1 MGLVWLHGVKVD
13 SKKDYIINMQVSVS
27 LLIAVSFFCLL
38 VVTAFVIAVL
48 LIRDLLHKQKIY
60 SNFANYL
67 GDFLVIVSKEGRLI
81 DATPT
86 YISDPLYVLILRQRS
101 FKKIF
106 SAAEYKRFTEYL
118 KGLDAYPDIPFV
130 FSQDLGDGLS
140 WYEIRAS
147 MQKQG
152 ADIHMVLL
160 LKNVTLDVESRT
172 QRDDLKEKV
181 DMLLQNTGDFLWS
194 MDVDTRTFTF
204 LTPLVDDEG
213 RAIPRTQGVQDI
225 RAMMPEEDYAFFDK
239 HLNARIVE
247 FRATG
252 QNSSE
257 NRGVRLR
264 LQGENGKLDWY
275 AFCGRLYTEENA
287 KIVFRGSA
295 RRMDLE
301 LESPVAENSAMSES
315 TQVSALAFPDIRMFW
330 IDRDYKIC
338 GCNQAFSL
346 AFGSP
351 IPKDIEGKRLLEVVR
366 PRYFSLFHGVLSEV
380 FEKGLSKS
388 WKGAF
393 GVGNRLLWF
402 NAVPL
407 KRDDGYTYRVLGV
420 YLQLDENDFSS
431 VNNLITEKK

>member
-1 MGLVWLHGVKVD
+1 
-13 SKKDYIINMQVSVS
+13 MQVSVG
-27 LLIAVSFFCLL
+27 LLIALSFVCFL
-38 VVTAFVIAVL
+38 VTTAFVISVL

-60 SNFANYL
+60 SNFSGFL
-67 GDFLVIVSKEGRLI
+67 SDFLVIISKEGRLI
-81 DATPT
+81 DASPS
-86 YISDPLYVLILRQRS
+86 YISDPLYNLIMRKRS
-101 FKKIF
+101 FKRVF
-106 SAAEYKRFTEYL
+106 SAPEYKRFSEYIR
-118 KGLDAYPDIPFV
+118 GLDAYPDIPFV
-130 FSQDLGDGLS
+130 FSQDAGDGLN
-140 WYEIRAS
+140 WYEIRAR
-147 MQKQG
+147 QKQEG
-152 ADIHMVLL
+152 DVHMVLL

-172 QRDDLKEKV
+172 QRDELKEKV
-181 DMLLQNTGDFLWS
+181 DMLLQSTGDFLWS
-194 MDVDTRTFTF
+194 MDVDSRKFTF

-239 HLNARIVE
+239 HLNASIVE
-247 FRATG
+247 FRAKG
-252 QNSSE
+252 QDFSE
-257 NRGVRLR
+257 TRGVRLR
-264 LQGENGKLDWY
+264 LEGENGKLDWY

-295 RRMDLE
+295 RRLDFQLE
-301 LESPVAENSAMSES
+301 TPVVEASAMSES
-315 TQVSALAFPDIRMFW
+315 TQVSALAFPDIRLFW

-351 IPKDIEGKRLLEVVR
+351 IPEDIKGKRLLEVVR

-393 GVGNRLLWF
+393 GVGKRLLWF

-407 KRDDGYTYRVLGV
+407 KRPDGYTYRVLGV

-431 VNNLITEKK
+431 VNNLTLEKK

>member
-1 MGLVWLHGVKVD
+1 
-13 SKKDYIINMQVSVS
+13 
-27 LLIAVSFFCLL
+27 
-38 VVTAFVIAVL
+38 
-48 LIRDLLHKQKIY
+48 
-60 SNFANYL
+60 
-67 GDFLVIVSKEGRLI
+67 
-81 DATPT
+81 
-86 YISDPLYVLILRQRS
+86 
-101 FKKIF
+101 
-106 SAAEYKRFTEYL
+106 
-118 KGLDAYPDIPFV
+118 
-130 FSQDLGDGLS
+130 
-140 WYEIRAS
+140 
-147 MQKQG
+147 
-152 ADIHMVLL
+152 MVLL

-172 QRDDLKEKV
+172 QRDELKEKV
-181 DMLLQNTGDFLWS
+181 DMLLQSTGDFLWS
-194 MDVDTRTFTF
+194 MDVDSRKFTF

-225 RAMMPEEDYAFFDK
+225 RAMMPEDDYAFFDK

-247 FRATG
+247 FRAKG

-264 LQGENGKLDWY
+264 LMGENGKLDWY

-295 RRMDLE
+295 RKLDLQ
-301 LESPVAENSAMSES
+301 LENPVTGESVVSES
-315 TQVSALAFPDIRMFW
+315 TQVSALAFPDIRLFW

-388 WKGAF
+388 WKGPF
-393 GVGNRLLWF
+393 GVGKRLLWF

-420 YLQLDENDFSS
+420 YLQLDENDFNV
-431 VNNLITEKK
+431 VNNLTMEKK

>member
-1 MGLVWLHGVKVD
+1 
-13 SKKDYIINMQVSVS
+13 
-27 LLIAVSFFCLL
+27 
-38 VVTAFVIAVL
+38 
-48 LIRDLLHKQKIY
+48 LLHKQKIY
-60 SNFANYL
+60 SNFSGFL
-67 GDFLVIVSKEGRLI
+67 SDFLVIISKEGRLI
-81 DATPT
+81 DASPS
-86 YISDPLYVLILRQRS
+86 YISDPLYNLIMRKKS
-101 FKKIF
+101 FKKVF
-106 SAAEYKRFTEYL
+106 SAPEYKRFSEYIR
-118 KGLDAYPDIPFV
+118 GLDAYPDIPFV
-130 FSQDLGDGLS
+130 FSQDAGDGLN
-140 WYEIRAS
+140 WYEIRAR
-147 MQKQG
+147 QKQEG
-152 ADIHMVLL
+152 DVHMVLL

-172 QRDDLKEKV
+172 QRDELKEKV
-181 DMLLQNTGDFLWS
+181 DMLLQSTGDFLWS
-194 MDVDTRTFTF
+194 MDVDSRKFTF

-247 FRATG
+247 FRAKG
-252 QNSSE
+252 QDFSE
-257 NRGVRLR
+257 TRGVRLR
-264 LQGENGKLDWY
+264 LEGENGKLDWY

-295 RRMDLE
+295 RRLDLQ
-301 LESPVAENSAMSES
+301 LETPVVEASAMSES
-315 TQVSALAFPDIRMFW
+315 TQVSALAFPDIRLFW

-351 IPKDIEGKRLLEVVR
+351 IPEDIKGKRLLEVVR

-393 GVGNRLLWF
+393 GVGKRLLWF

-407 KRDDGYTYRVLGV
+407 KRPDGYTYRVLGV

-431 VNNLITEKK
+431 VNNLTLEKK

>member
-1 MGLVWLHGVKVD
+1 M
-13 SKKDYIINMQVSVS
+13 SMQVPVS
-27 LLIAVSFFCLL
+27 LVIAVLFVCFL
-38 VVTAFVIAVL
+38 VITAFVITVL

-60 SNFANYL
+60 SVFADYL
-67 GDFLVIVSKEGRLI
+67 CDFLVIVSKEGRLI
-81 DATPT
+81 DATPN
-86 YISDPLYVLILRQRS
+86 YISDPLYNSILRQKS

-106 SAAEYKRFTEYL
+106 SAGEYKRFLEYL

-130 FSQDLGDGLS
+130 FSHDSGDGLN

-152 ADIHMVLL
+152 VDVHMVLL

-172 QRDDLKEKV
+172 QRDEMKEKV

-204 LTPLVDDEG
+204 LTPLVDEEG

-225 RAMMPEEDYAFFDK
+225 RAMMPEDDYAFFDK

-247 FRATG
+247 FRAKG
-252 QNSSE
+252 QNTSE

-264 LQGENGKLDWY
+264 LQGENGRLDWY

-295 RRMDLE
+295 RKLDMQLENPMD
-301 LESPVAENSAMSES
+301 ESLGMNES
-315 TQVSALAFPDIRMFW
+315 TQVAALAFPDIRLFW

-351 IPKDIEGKRLLEVVR
+351 NPEEINGKRLLEVVR

-380 FEKGLSKS
+380 FEKGLSKA
-388 WKGAF
+388 WKGPF
-393 GVGNRLLWF
+393 GVGRRLLWF
-402 NAVPL
+402 NAVPF

-420 YLQLDENDFSS
+420 YLQLDENDFDA
-431 VNNLITEKK
+431 NITMEKK

>member
-1 MGLVWLHGVKVD
+1 
-13 SKKDYIINMQVSVS
+13 MQVSVG
-27 LLIAVSFFCLL
+27 LLIALSFVCFL
-38 VVTAFVIAVL
+38 VTTAFVISVL

-60 SNFANYL
+60 SNFSGFL
-67 GDFLVIVSKEGRLI
+67 SDFLVIISKEGRLI
-81 DATPT
+81 DASPS
-86 YISDPLYVLILRQRS
+86 YISDPLYNLIMRKKS
-101 FKKIF
+101 FKKVF
-106 SAAEYKRFTEYL
+106 SAPEYKRFSEYIR
-118 KGLDAYPDIPFV
+118 GLDAYPDIPFV
-130 FSQDLGDGLS
+130 FSQDAGDGLN
-140 WYEIRAS
+140 WYEIRAR
-147 MQKQG
+147 QKQEG
-152 ADIHMVLL
+152 DVHMVLL

-172 QRDDLKEKV
+172 QRDELKEKV
-181 DMLLQNTGDFLWS
+181 DMLLQSTGDFLWS
-194 MDVDTRTFTF
+194 MDVDSRKFTF

-247 FRATG
+247 FRAKG
-252 QNSSE
+252 QDFSE
-257 NRGVRLR
+257 TRGVRLR
-264 LQGENGKLDWY
+264 LEGENGKLDWY

-295 RRMDLE
+295 RRLDLQ
-301 LESPVAENSAMSES
+301 LETPVVETSAMSES
-315 TQVSALAFPDIRMFW
+315 TQVAALAFPDIRLFW
-330 IDRDYKIC
+330 IDREYKIC

-351 IPKDIEGKRLLEVVR
+351 IPGEIEGKRLLEVVR

-388 WKGAF
+388 WKGPF
-393 GVGNRLLWF
+393 GVGKRLLWF

-407 KRDDGYTYRVLGV
+407 KRPDGYTYRVLGV

-431 VNNLITEKK
+431 VKNLTMEKK

>member
-1 MGLVWLHGVKVD
+1 MGLVWLCGIKD
-13 SKKDYIINMQVSVS
+13 NSKKDYIIDMQVSVGH
-27 LLIAVSFFCLL
+27 LIALSFVCFL
-38 VVTAFVIAVL
+38 VTTAFVISVL

-60 SNFANYL
+60 SSFSGFL
-67 GDFLVIVSKEGRLI
+67 SDFLVIISKEGRLI
-81 DATPT
+81 DASPSF
-86 YISDPLYVLILRQRS
+86 ISDPLYNLIMRKKS
-101 FKKIF
+101 FKKVF
-106 SAAEYKRFTEYL
+106 SAPEYKRFSEYIR
-118 KGLDAYPDIPFV
+118 GLDAYPDIPFV
-130 FSQDLGDGLS
+130 FSQDAGDGLN
-140 WYEIRAS
+140 WYEIRAR
-147 MQKQG
+147 QKQEG
-152 ADIHMVLL
+152 DVHMVLL

-172 QRDDLKEKV
+172 QRDELKEKV
-181 DMLLQNTGDFLWS
+181 DMLLQSTGDFLWS
-194 MDVDTRTFTF
+194 MDVDSRRFTF

-247 FRATG
+247 FRAKG
-252 QNSSE
+252 QDSSE

-264 LQGENGKLDWY
+264 LMGENGQLNWY

-295 RRMDLE
+295 RRLDLL
-301 LESPVAENSAMSES
+301 LENPVVESSEVSES
-315 TQVSALAFPDIRMFW
+315 TQVAALAFPDIRLFW
-330 IDRDYKIC
+330 IDRDYRIC

-351 IPKDIEGKRLLEVVR
+351 IPEDIEGKRLLEVVR

-380 FEKGLSKS
+380 FEKGLPKS

-407 KRDDGYTYRVLGV
+407 KRPDGYTYRVLGV

-431 VNNLITEKK
+431 VNNLTQEKK

>member
-1 MGLVWLHGVKVD
+1 
-13 SKKDYIINMQVSVS
+13 MQVSVG
-27 LLIAVSFFCLL
+27 LLIALSFVCFL
-38 VVTAFVIAVL
+38 VTTAFVISVL

-60 SNFANYL
+60 SNFSGFL
-67 GDFLVIVSKEGRLI
+67 SDFLVIISKEGRLI
-81 DATPT
+81 DASPS
-86 YISDPLYVLILRQRS
+86 YISDPLYNLIMRKKS
-101 FKKIF
+101 FKKVF
-106 SAAEYKRFTEYL
+106 SAPEYKRFSEYIR
-118 KGLDAYPDIPFV
+118 GLDAYPDIPFV
-130 FSQDLGDGLS
+130 FSQDAGDGLN
-140 WYEIRAS
+140 WYEIRAR
-147 MQKQG
+147 QKQEG
-152 ADIHMVLL
+152 DVHMVLL

-172 QRDDLKEKV
+172 QRDELKEKV
-181 DMLLQNTGDFLWS
+181 DMLLQSTGDFLWS
-194 MDVDTRTFTF
+194 MDVDSRKFTF

-247 FRATG
+247 FRAKG
-252 QNSSE
+252 QDFSE
-257 NRGVRLR
+257 TRGVRLR
-264 LQGENGKLDWY
+264 LEGENGKLDWY

-295 RRMDLE
+295 RRLDLQ
-301 LESPVAENSAMSES
+301 LETPVVEASAMSES
-315 TQVSALAFPDIRMFW
+315 TQVSALAFPDIRLFW

-351 IPKDIEGKRLLEVVR
+351 IPEDIKGKRLLEVVR

-393 GVGNRLLWF
+393 GVGKRLLWF

-407 KRDDGYTYRVLGV
+407 KRPDGYTYRVLGV

-431 VNNLITEKK
+431 VNNLTLEKK

>member
-1 MGLVWLHGVKVD
+1 
-13 SKKDYIINMQVSVS
+13 MQVSVG
-27 LLIAVSFFCLL
+27 LLIALSFVCFL
-38 VVTAFVIAVL
+38 VTTAFVISVL

-60 SNFANYL
+60 SNFSGFL
-67 GDFLVIVSKEGRLI
+67 SDFLVIISKEGRLI
-81 DATPT
+81 DASPS
-86 YISDPLYVLILRQRS
+86 YISDPLYNLIMRKKS
-101 FKKIF
+101 FKRVF
-106 SAAEYKRFTEYL
+106 SAPEYKRFSEYIR
-118 KGLDAYPDIPFV
+118 GLDAYPDIPFV
-130 FSQDLGDGLS
+130 FSQDAGDGLN
-140 WYEIRAS
+140 WYEIRAR
-147 MQKQG
+147 QKQEG
-152 ADIHMVLL
+152 DVHMVLL

-172 QRDDLKEKV
+172 QRDELKEKV
-181 DMLLQNTGDFLWS
+181 DMLLQSTGDFLWS
-194 MDVDTRTFTF
+194 MDVDSRKFTF

-247 FRATG
+247 FRAKG
-252 QNSSE
+252 QDFSE
-257 NRGVRLR
+257 TRGVRLR
-264 LQGENGKLDWY
+264 LEGENGKLDWY

-295 RRMDLE
+295 RRLDLQ
-301 LESPVAENSAMSES
+301 LETPVVEASAMSES
-315 TQVSALAFPDIRMFW
+315 TQVSALAFPDIRLFW

-351 IPKDIEGKRLLEVVR
+351 IPEDIKGKRLLEVVR

-393 GVGNRLLWF
+393 GVGKRLLWF

-407 KRDDGYTYRVLGV
+407 KRPDGYTYRVLGV

-431 VNNLITEKK
+431 VNNLTLEKK

>member
-1 MGLVWLHGVKVD
+1 
-13 SKKDYIINMQVSVS
+13 MQVSVG
-27 LLIAVSFFCLL
+27 LLIALSFVCFL
-38 VVTAFVIAVL
+38 VTTAFVISVL

-60 SNFANYL
+60 SNFSGFL
-67 GDFLVIVSKEGRLI
+67 SDFLVIISKEGRLI
-81 DATPT
+81 DASPS
-86 YISDPLYVLILRQRS
+86 YISDPLYNLIMRKKS
-101 FKKIF
+101 FKKVF
-106 SAAEYKRFTEYL
+106 SAPEYKRFSEYIR
-118 KGLDAYPDIPFV
+118 GLDAYPDIPFV
-130 FSQDLGDGLS
+130 FSQDAGDGLN
-140 WYEIRAS
+140 WYEIRAR
-147 MQKQG
+147 QKQEG
-152 ADIHMVLL
+152 DVHMVLL

-172 QRDDLKEKV
+172 QRDELKEKV
-181 DMLLQNTGDFLWS
+181 DMLLQSTGDFLWS
-194 MDVDTRTFTF
+194 MDVDSRKFTF

-239 HLNARIVE
+239 LLNARIVE
-247 FRATG
+247 FRAKG
-252 QNSSE
+252 QDFSE
-257 NRGVRLR
+257 TRGVRLR
-264 LQGENGKLDWY
+264 LEGENGKLDWY

-295 RRMDLE
+295 RRLDLQ
-301 LESPVAENSAMSES
+301 LETPVVEASAMSES
-315 TQVSALAFPDIRMFW
+315 TQVSALAFPDIRLFW

-351 IPKDIEGKRLLEVVR
+351 IPEDIKGKRLLEVVR

-393 GVGNRLLWF
+393 GVGKRLLWF

-407 KRDDGYTYRVLGV
+407 KRPDGYTYRVLGV

-431 VNNLITEKK
+431 VNNLTLEKK

>member
-1 MGLVWLHGVKVD
+1 
-13 SKKDYIINMQVSVS
+13 MQVSVG
-27 LLIAVSFFCLL
+27 LLIALSFVCFL
-38 VVTAFVIAVL
+38 VTTAFVISVL

-60 SNFANYL
+60 SNFSGFL
-67 GDFLVIVSKEGRLI
+67 SDFLVIISKEGRLI
-81 DATPT
+81 DASPS
-86 YISDPLYVLILRQRS
+86 YISDPLYNLIMRKKS
-101 FKKIF
+101 FKKVF
-106 SAAEYKRFTEYL
+106 SAPEYKRFSEYIR
-118 KGLDAYPDIPFV
+118 GLDAYPDIPFV
-130 FSQDLGDGLS
+130 FSQDAGDGLN
-140 WYEIRAS
+140 WYEIRAR
-147 MQKQG
+147 QKQEG
-152 ADIHMVLL
+152 DVHMVLL

-172 QRDDLKEKV
+172 QRDELKEKV
-181 DMLLQNTGDFLWS
+181 DMLLQSTGDFLWS
-194 MDVDTRTFTF
+194 MDVDSRKFTF

-247 FRATG
+247 FRAKG
-252 QNSSE
+252 QDFSE
-257 NRGVRLR
+257 TRGVRLR
-264 LQGENGKLDWY
+264 LEGENGKLDWY

-295 RRMDLE
+295 RRLDLQ
-301 LESPVAENSAMSES
+301 LETPVVETSAMSES
-315 TQVSALAFPDIRMFW
+315 TQVAALAFPDIRLFW
-330 IDRDYKIC
+330 IDREYKIC

-351 IPKDIEGKRLLEVVR
+351 IPEEIEGKRLLEVVR

-388 WKGAF
+388 WKGPF
-393 GVGNRLLWF
+393 GVGKRLLWF

-407 KRDDGYTYRVLGV
+407 KRPDGYTYRVLGV

-431 VNNLITEKK
+431 V

>member
-1 MGLVWLHGVKVD
+1 
-13 SKKDYIINMQVSVS
+13 MQVSVG
-27 LLIAVSFFCLL
+27 LLIALSFVCFL
-38 VVTAFVIAVL
+38 VTTAFVISVL

-60 SNFANYL
+60 SNFSGFL
-67 GDFLVIVSKEGRLI
+67 SDFLVIISKEGRLI
-81 DATPT
+81 DASPS
-86 YISDPLYVLILRQRS
+86 YISDPLYNLIMRKKS
-101 FKKIF
+101 FKKVF
-106 SAAEYKRFTEYL
+106 SAPEYKRFSEYIR
-118 KGLDAYPDIPFV
+118 GLDAYPDIPFV
-130 FSQDLGDGLS
+130 FSQDAGDDLN
-140 WYEIRAS
+140 WYEIRAR
-147 MQKQG
+147 QKQEG
-152 ADIHMVLL
+152 DVHMVLL

-172 QRDDLKEKV
+172 QRDELKEKV
-181 DMLLQNTGDFLWS
+181 DMLLQSTGDFLWS
-194 MDVDTRTFTF
+194 MDVDSRKFTF

-247 FRATG
+247 FRAKG
-252 QNSSE
+252 QDFSE
-257 NRGVRLR
+257 TRGVRLR
-264 LQGENGKLDWY
+264 LEGENGKLDWY

-295 RRMDLE
+295 RRLDLQ
-301 LESPVAENSAMSES
+301 LETPVVETSAMSES
-315 TQVSALAFPDIRMFW
+315 TQVAALAFPDIRLFW
-330 IDRDYKIC
+330 IDREYKIC

-351 IPKDIEGKRLLEVVR
+351 IPEEIEGKRLLEVVR

-388 WKGAF
+388 WKGPF
-393 GVGNRLLWF
+393 GVGKRLLWF

-407 KRDDGYTYRVLGV
+407 KRPDGYTYRVLGV

-431 VNNLITEKK
+431 VKNLTMEKK

>member
-1 MGLVWLHGVKVD
+1 MGLVWLYGIEID
-13 SKKDYIINMQVSVS
+13 TKKDYIIGMQVPVG
-27 LLIAVSFFCLL
+27 LLIAVSFVCFL
-38 VVTAFVIAVL
+38 VITAFVISVL
-48 LIRDLLHKQKIY
+48 LIRDLLNKQKIY
-60 SNFANYL
+60 SNFAGYL
-67 GDFLVIVSKEGRLI
+67 SDFLVIISKEGRLI
-81 DATPT
+81 DASPIF
-86 YISDPLYVLILRQRS
+86 ISDPLYDLILRQKS
-101 FKKIF
+101 FKKVF
-106 SAAEYKRFTEYL
+106 SAAEFKRFSEYVR
-118 KGLDAYPDIPFV
+118 GLDAYPDIPFV
-130 FSQDLGDGLS
+130 FSQDMGDGLN
-140 WYEIRAS
+140 WYEIRAR
-147 MQKQG
+147 QRQG
-152 ADIHMVLL
+152 GDVHMVLL

-172 QRDDLKEKV
+172 QRDELKEKV
-181 DMLLQNTGDFLWS
+181 DLLLQSTGDFLWS

-225 RAMMPEEDYAFFDK
+225 RAMMPEDDYLFFDK
-239 HLNARIVE
+239 HLNSRIVE
-247 FRATG
+247 FRAKG
-252 QNSSE
+252 QDSSE

-264 LQGENGKLDWY
+264 LMGEDGNLDWY

-295 RRMDLE
+295 RKLDLQ
-301 LESPVAENSAMSES
+301 LEKPITEESEVSES
-315 TQVSALAFPDIRMFW
+315 TQVAALAFPDIRLFW

-351 IPKDIEGKRLLEVVR
+351 IPKEIEGKRLLEVVR

-388 WKGAF
+388 WKGPF
-393 GVGNRLLWF
+393 GVGRRLLWF

-420 YLQLDENDFSS
+420 YLQLDENDFES
-431 VNNLITEKK
+431 VNKLTMEK

>member
-1 MGLVWLHGVKVD
+1 MGLVWLYGIEID
-13 SKKDYIINMQVSVS
+13 TKKDYIIGMQVPVG
-27 LLIAVSFFCLL
+27 LLIAVSFVCFL
-38 VVTAFVIAVL
+38 VITAFVISVL
-48 LIRDLLHKQKIY
+48 LIRDLLNKQKIY
-60 SNFANYL
+60 SNFAGYL
-67 GDFLVIVSKEGRLI
+67 SDFLVIISKEGRLI
-81 DATPT
+81 DASPT
-86 YISDPLYVLILRQRS
+86 FISDPLYDLILRQKS
-101 FKKIF
+101 FKKVF
-106 SAAEYKRFTEYL
+106 SAAEFKRFSEYVR
-118 KGLDAYPDIPFV
+118 GLDAYPDIPFV
-130 FSQDLGDGLS
+130 FSQDMGDGLN
-140 WYEIRAS
+140 WYEIRAR
-147 MQKQG
+147 QRQG
-152 ADIHMVLL
+152 GDVHMVLL

-172 QRDDLKEKV
+172 QRDELKEKV
-181 DMLLQNTGDFLWS
+181 DLLLQSTGDFLWS

-225 RAMMPEEDYAFFDK
+225 RAMMPEDDYLFFDK
-239 HLNARIVE
+239 HLNSRIVE
-247 FRATG
+247 FRAKG
-252 QNSSE
+252 QDSSE

-264 LQGENGKLDWY
+264 LMGEDGNLDWY

-295 RRMDLE
+295 RKLDLQ
-301 LESPVAENSAMSES
+301 LEKPITEESEVSES
-315 TQVSALAFPDIRMFW
+315 TQVAALAFPDIRLFW

-351 IPKDIEGKRLLEVVR
+351 IPKEIEGKRLLEVVR

-388 WKGAF
+388 WKGPF
-393 GVGNRLLWF
+393 GVGRRLLWF

-420 YLQLDENDFSS
+420 YLQLDENDFES
-431 VNNLITEKK
+431 VNKLTMEK

>member
-1 MGLVWLHGVKVD
+1 
-13 SKKDYIINMQVSVS
+13 MQVPVG
-27 LLIAVSFFCLL
+27 LLIAVSFVCFL
-38 VVTAFVIAVL
+38 VITAFVISVL
-48 LIRDLLHKQKIY
+48 LIRDLLNKQKIY
-60 SNFANYL
+60 SNFAGYL
-67 GDFLVIVSKEGRLI
+67 SDFLVIISKEGRLI
-81 DATPT
+81 DASPT
-86 YISDPLYVLILRQRS
+86 FISDPLYDLILRQKS
-101 FKKIF
+101 FKKVF
-106 SAAEYKRFTEYL
+106 SAAEFKRFSEYVR
-118 KGLDAYPDIPFV
+118 GLDAYPDIPFV
-130 FSQDLGDGLS
+130 FSQDMGDGLN
-140 WYEIRAS
+140 WYEIRAR
-147 MQKQG
+147 QRQG
-152 ADIHMVLL
+152 GDVHMVLL

-172 QRDDLKEKV
+172 QRDELKEKV
-181 DMLLQNTGDFLWS
+181 DLLLQSTGDFLWS

-225 RAMMPEEDYAFFDK
+225 RAMMPEDDYLFFDK
-239 HLNARIVE
+239 HLNSRIVE
-247 FRATG
+247 FRAKG
-252 QNSSE
+252 QDSSE

-264 LQGENGKLDWY
+264 LMGEDGNLDWY

-295 RRMDLE
+295 RKLDLQ
-301 LESPVAENSAMSES
+301 LEKPITEESEVSES
-315 TQVSALAFPDIRMFW
+315 TQVAALAFPDIRLFW

-351 IPKDIEGKRLLEVVR
+351 IPKEIEGKRLLEVVR

-388 WKGAF
+388 WKGPF
-393 GVGNRLLWF
+393 GMGRRLLWF

-420 YLQLDENDFSS
+420 YLQLDENDFES
-431 VNNLITEKK
+431 VNKLTMEK

>member
-1 MGLVWLHGVKVD
+1 
-13 SKKDYIINMQVSVS
+13 
-27 LLIAVSFFCLL
+27 
-38 VVTAFVIAVL
+38 
-48 LIRDLLHKQKIY
+48 
-60 SNFANYL
+60 
-67 GDFLVIVSKEGRLI
+67 LI

-86 YISDPLYVLILRQRS
+86 YISDPLYNSILRQRS

-106 SAAEYKRFTEYL
+106 SASEYKRFLEYV

-130 FSQDLGDGLS
+130 FSQDVGDGIN

-152 ADIHMVLL
+152 ADVHMVLL
-160 LKNVTLDVESRT
+160 LTNVTLDVESRT
-172 QRDDLKEKV
+172 QRDELKEKV

-225 RAMMPEEDYAFFDK
+225 RAMMPDDDYAFFDK

-257 NRGVRLR
+257 NHGVRLR
-264 LQGENGKLDWY
+264 LLGENGKLDWY

-295 RRMDLE
+295 RKLDLL
-301 LESPVAENSAMSES
+301 LEKPITEDSSVSES
-315 TQVSALAFPDIRMFW
+315 TQVAALAFPDIRVFW

-338 GCNQAFSL
+338 KLNKLNKYLRHIVYKRNYLSATQFTDINLQA
-346 AFGSP
+346 A
-351 IPKDIEGKRLLEVVR
+351 
-366 PRYFSLFHGVLSEV
+366 
-380 FEKGLSKS
+380 
-388 WKGAF
+388 
-393 GVGNRLLWF
+393 
-402 NAVPL
+402 
-407 KRDDGYTYRVLGV
+407 TV
-420 YLQLDENDFSS
+420 YESYYPYIY
-431 VNNLITEKK
+431 NNKCCRCQK

>member
-1 MGLVWLHGVKVD
+1 
-13 SKKDYIINMQVSVS
+13 MQVSVG
-27 LLIAVSFFCLL
+27 LLIALSFVCFL
-38 VVTAFVIAVL
+38 VTTAFVISVL

-60 SNFANYL
+60 SNFSGFL
-67 GDFLVIVSKEGRLI
+67 SDFLVIISKEGRLI
-81 DATPT
+81 DASPS
-86 YISDPLYVLILRQRS
+86 YISDPLYNLIMRKKS
-101 FKKIF
+101 FKKVF
-106 SAAEYKRFTEYL
+106 SAPEYKRFSEYIR
-118 KGLDAYPDIPFV
+118 GLDAYPDIPFV
-130 FSQDLGDGLS
+130 FSQDAGDGLN
-140 WYEIRAS
+140 WYEIRAR
-147 MQKQG
+147 QKQEG
-152 ADIHMVLL
+152 DVHMVLL

-172 QRDDLKEKV
+172 QRDELKEKV
-181 DMLLQNTGDFLWS
+181 DMLLQSTGDFLWS
-194 MDVDTRTFTF
+194 MDVDSRKFTF

-247 FRATG
+247 FRAKG
-252 QNSSE
+252 QDFSE
-257 NRGVRLR
+257 TRGVRLR
-264 LQGENGKLDWY
+264 LEGENGKLDWY

-295 RRMDLE
+295 RRLDLQ
-301 LESPVAENSAMSES
+301 LETPVVETSAMSES
-315 TQVSALAFPDIRMFW
+315 TQVAALAFPDIRLFW
-330 IDRDYKIC
+330 IDREYKIC

-351 IPKDIEGKRLLEVVR
+351 IPEEIEGKRLLEVVR

-388 WKGAF
+388 WKGPF
-393 GVGNRLLWF
+393 GVGKRLLWF

-407 KRDDGYTYRVLGV
+407 KRPDGYTYRVLGV

-431 VNNLITEKK
+431 VKNLTMEKK

>member
-1 MGLVWLHGVKVD
+1 
-13 SKKDYIINMQVSVS
+13 MQVSVG
-27 LLIAVSFFCLL
+27 LLIALSFVCFL
-38 VVTAFVIAVL
+38 VTTAFVISVL

-60 SNFANYL
+60 SNFSGFL
-67 GDFLVIVSKEGRLI
+67 SDFLVIISKEGRLI
-81 DATPT
+81 DASPS
-86 YISDPLYVLILRQRS
+86 YISDPLYNLIMRKKS
-101 FKKIF
+101 FKKVF
-106 SAAEYKRFTEYL
+106 SAPEYKRFSEYIR
-118 KGLDAYPDIPFV
+118 GLDAYPDIPFV
-130 FSQDLGDGLS
+130 FSQDAGDGLN
-140 WYEIRAS
+140 WYEIRAR
-147 MQKQG
+147 QKQEG
-152 ADIHMVLL
+152 DVHMVLL

-172 QRDDLKEKV
+172 QRDELKEKV
-181 DMLLQNTGDFLWS
+181 DMLLQSTGDFLWS
-194 MDVDTRTFTF
+194 MDVDSRKFTF

-247 FRATG
+247 FRAKG
-252 QNSSE
+252 QDFSE
-257 NRGVRLR
+257 TRGVRLR
-264 LQGENGKLDWY
+264 LEGENGKLDWY

-295 RRMDLE
+295 RRLDLQ
-301 LESPVAENSAMSES
+301 LETPVVEASAMSES
-315 TQVSALAFPDIRMFW
+315 TQVSALAFPDIRLFW

-351 IPKDIEGKRLLEVVR
+351 IPEDIKGKRLLEVVR

-393 GVGNRLLWF
+393 GVGKRLLWF

-407 KRDDGYTYRVLGV
+407 KRPDGYTYCVLGV

-431 VNNLITEKK
+431 VNNLTLEKK

>member
-1 MGLVWLHGVKVD
+1 M
-13 SKKDYIINMQVSVS
+13 NMQVSVI
-27 LLIAVSFFCLL
+27 IAVSFFCLL
-38 VVTAFVIAVL
+38 IVTAFVISVL

-60 SNFANYL
+60 SVFAGYL

-81 DATPT
+81 DATPI
-86 YISDPLYVLILRQRS
+86 YISDPLYNSILRQRS

-106 SAAEYKRFTEYL
+106 PAAEYKRFLDYV

-130 FSQDLGDGLS
+130 FSHDSGEGLN

-152 ADIHMVLL
+152 VDVHMVLL

-172 QRDDLKEKV
+172 QRDELKEKV
-181 DMLLQNTGDFLWS
+181 DMLLQTTGDFLWS

-225 RAMMPEEDYAFFDK
+225 RAMMPEDDYAFFDK

-247 FRATG
+247 FRAKG

-264 LQGENGKLDWY
+264 LLGENGRMDWY

-295 RRMDLE
+295 RRLDMQLE
-301 LESPVAENSAMSES
+301 NPLAEGADITESM
-315 TQVSALAFPDIRMFW
+315 QVSALAFPDIRMFW
-330 IDRDYKIC
+330 IDRDYKVR

-351 IPKDIEGKRLLEVVR
+351 NPEEIVGKRMLEVVR
-366 PRYFSLFHGVLSEV
+366 PRYFSLVHGVISEV

-393 GVGNRLLWF
+393 GVGKRLLWF

-407 KRDDGYTYRVLGV
+407 KREDGYTHSVLGV
-420 YLQLDENDFSS
+420 YMQLDEDDFNSA
-431 VNNLITEKK
+431 NNLSMEKK

>member
-1 MGLVWLHGVKVD
+1 
-13 SKKDYIINMQVSVS
+13 MQVSVG
-27 LLIAVSFFCLL
+27 LLIALSFVCFLL
-38 VVTAFVIAVL
+38 ITAFVISVL
-48 LIRDLLHKQKIY
+48 LIRDLLNKQKIY
-60 SNFANYL
+60 SNFAGYL
-67 GDFLVIVSKEGRLI
+67 SDFLVIISKEGRLI
-81 DATPT
+81 DASPT
-86 YISDPLYVLILRQRS
+86 YISDPLYDLILRQRS
-101 FKKIF
+101 FKRVF
-106 SAAEYKRFTEYL
+106 SAAEFKRFSEYVR
-118 KGLDAYPDIPFV
+118 GLDAYPDIPFV
-130 FSQDLGDGLS
+130 FSQDLGEGLN
-140 WYEIRAS
+140 WYEIRAR
-147 MQKQG
+147 QKQSG
-152 ADIHMVLL
+152 DVHMVLL

-172 QRDDLKEKV
+172 QRDELKEKV
-181 DMLLQNTGDFLWS
+181 DMLLQSTGDFLWS
-194 MDVDTRTFTF
+194 MDVDSRKFTF

-225 RAMMPEEDYAFFDK
+225 RAMMPEDDYAFFDK

-247 FRATG
+247 FRAKG

-264 LQGENGKLDWY
+264 LMGENGKLDWY

-295 RRMDLE
+295 RKLDLQ
-301 LESPVAENSAMSES
+301 LENPVAGETVVNES
-315 TQVSALAFPDIRMFW
+315 TQVSALAFPDIRLFW

-388 WKGAF
+388 WKGPF
-393 GVGNRLLWF
+393 GVGRRLLWF

-407 KRDDGYTYRVLGV
+407 KRDDGFTYRVLGV
-420 YLQLDENDFSS
+420 YLQLDENDFNV
-431 VNNLITEKK
+431 VNNLAMEKK

>member
-1 MGLVWLHGVKVD
+1 
-13 SKKDYIINMQVSVS
+13 MQVSVG
-27 LLIAVSFFCLL
+27 LLIALSFVCFL
-38 VVTAFVIAVL
+38 VTTAFVISVL

-60 SNFANYL
+60 SNFSGFL
-67 GDFLVIVSKEGRLI
+67 SDFLVIISKEGRLI
-81 DATPT
+81 DASPS
-86 YISDPLYVLILRQRS
+86 YISDPLYNLIMRKKS
-101 FKKIF
+101 FKKVF
-106 SAAEYKRFTEYL
+106 SAPEYKRFSEYIR
-118 KGLDAYPDIPFV
+118 GLDAYPDIPFV
-130 FSQDLGDGLS
+130 FSQDAGDGLN
-140 WYEIRAS
+140 WYEIRAR
-147 MQKQG
+147 QKQEG
-152 ADIHMVLL
+152 DVHMVLL

-172 QRDDLKEKV
+172 QRDELKEKV
-181 DMLLQNTGDFLWS
+181 DMLLQSTGDFLWS
-194 MDVDTRTFTF
+194 MDVDSRKFTF

-247 FRATG
+247 FRAKG
-252 QNSSE
+252 QDFSE
-257 NRGVRLR
+257 TRGVRLR
-264 LQGENGKLDWY
+264 LEGENGKLDWY

-295 RRMDLE
+295 RRLDLQ
-301 LESPVAENSAMSES
+301 LETPVVEASAMSES
-315 TQVSALAFPDIRMFW
+315 TQVSALAFPDIRLFW

-351 IPKDIEGKRLLEVVR
+351 IPEDIKGKRLLEVVR

-388 WKGAF
+388 WKGPF
-393 GVGNRLLWF
+393 GVGKRLLWF

-407 KRDDGYTYRVLGV
+407 KRPDGYTYRVLGV

-431 VNNLITEKK
+431 VKNLTMEKK

>member
-1 MGLVWLHGVKVD
+1 
-13 SKKDYIINMQVSVS
+13 MQVSVG
-27 LLIAVSFFCLL
+27 LLIALSFVCFFMI
-38 VVTAFVIAVL
+38 TAFVISVL
-48 LIRDLLHKQKIY
+48 LIRDLLNKKKIY
-60 SNFANYL
+60 SNFAGYL
-67 GDFLVIVSKEGRLI
+67 SDFLVIVSKEGRLI
-81 DATPT
+81 DASPT
-86 YISDPLYVLILRQRS
+86 YISDPLYDLILRQRS
-101 FKKIF
+101 FKKVF
-106 SAAEYKRFTEYL
+106 SAAEFKRFSEYVR
-118 KGLDAYPDIPFV
+118 GLDAYPDIPFV
-130 FSQDLGDGLS
+130 FSQDMGEGLN
-140 WYEIRAS
+140 WYEIRAR
-147 MQKQG
+147 QKQG
-152 ADIHMVLL
+152 GDVHMVLL

-172 QRDDLKEKV
+172 QRDELKEKV
-181 DMLLQNTGDFLWS
+181 DMLLQSTGDFLWS
-194 MDVDTRTFTF
+194 MDVDSRKFTF

-225 RAMMPEEDYAFFDK
+225 RAMMPEDDYAFFDK

-247 FRATG
+247 FRAKG

-264 LQGENGKLDWY
+264 LMGENGKLDWY

-295 RRMDLE
+295 RKLDLQ
-301 LESPVAENSAMSES
+301 LENPVTGESVVSES
-315 TQVSALAFPDIRMFW
+315 TQVSALAFPDIRLFW

-388 WKGAF
+388 WKGPF
-393 GVGNRLLWF
+393 GVGKRLLWF

-420 YLQLDENDFSS
+420 YLQLNENDFNV
-431 VNNLITEKK
+431 VNNLTMEKK